1 VALVPD
7 RLVHVV
13 TRLDMAMVLDR
24 AGIDPRSFSPAE
36 LDRLQA
42 VLLPRTRP

>member
-1 VALVPD
+1 VVPD

-13 TRLDMAMVLDR
+13 TRLDLALILDR
-24 AGIDPRSFSPAE
+24 AGIDPRAFSPSE